1 MRREDVVN
9 DELTLIQKTEGLTFG
24 TDALLLAGYIGSG
37 AARALEIGTGS
48 GILPMLLAKRGKA
61 KHITA
66 VEVQESYA
74 ALARE
79 NIEKNGLSDR
89 VDVLCADVR
98 TLPSSM
104 CGSFDLVFSNPPY
117 YRKENAGKLC
127 SLDEKSAARHELHG
141 DIAELCA
148 AAGRLLRFGGV
159 FAAVYLPD
167 RLCDL
172 VAALRA
178 GGIEPK
184 RLTFVHADRDAA
196 PSLVLLLGKRGGKPG
211 LKVTPPFFI
220 YEEKDHKKTTDDYE
234 TIYETGNFPER
245 FTNP

>member
-37 AARALEIGTGS
+37 AALALEIGTGS

-117 YRKENAGKLC
+117 YRKEGAGKLC

-184 RLTFVHADRDAA
+184 RMTFVHADRDAA

-211 LKVTPPFFI
+211 LTVTPPFFI
-220 YEEKDHKKTTDDYE
+220 YEKKDHKKTTDDYE
-234 TIYETGNFPER
+234 TIYETGNFPEQ